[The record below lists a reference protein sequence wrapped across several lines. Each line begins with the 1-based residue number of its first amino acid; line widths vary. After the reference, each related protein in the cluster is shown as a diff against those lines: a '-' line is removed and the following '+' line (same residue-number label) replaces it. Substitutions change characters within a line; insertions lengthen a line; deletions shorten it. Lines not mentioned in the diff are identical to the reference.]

1 MNTRQPL
8 VTVQTGNFMAPYGYL
23 ENELR
28 DQIPTFFDLEV
39 KYRNIKDY
47 RDAIDHLIERYQ
59 DHKLDPDVQSGLKSI
74 NNYSIVNSDKNKTI
88 LIKVNQNDHISSQFP
103 ISDIL
108 RVYIDTSIYKVMS
121 YEELLERL
129 NETGTLQ
136 LKDIRKSKVNNMDSQ
151 YATTSGINI
160 SEEIHELEE
169 QYNREVNTDMEEN
182 RDQWEAIMNLAENQE
197 DNLDRQADESSD
209 IQIKLDVIGNLLED
223 IRDDLKEQEKRQLGL
238 TSNIK
243 SDKFNS
249 ISRFDNT
256 LSGKPALVLLS
267 SDKTK

>member
-1 MNTRQPL
+1 
-8 VTVQTGNFMAPYGYL
+8 MAPYGYL

-108 RVYIDTSIYKVMS
+108 RVYLDTSIYKVMS

-151 YATTSGINI
+151 YVTTSGINI

-169 QYNREVNTDMEEN
+169 QYNREVNADMEEN

-209 IQIKLDVIGNLLED
+209 I
-223 IRDDLKEQEKRQLGL
+223 
-238 TSNIK
+238 
-243 SDKFNS
+243 
-249 ISRFDNT
+249 
-256 LSGKPALVLLS
+256 
-267 SDKTK
+267 

>member
-1 MNTRQPL
+1 
-8 VTVQTGNFMAPYGYL
+8 MAPYGYL

-209 IQIKLDVIGNLLED
+209 I
-223 IRDDLKEQEKRQLGL
+223 
-238 TSNIK
+238 
-243 SDKFNS
+243 
-249 ISRFDNT
+249 
-256 LSGKPALVLLS
+256 
-267 SDKTK
+267 